1 MKKLEINLDLLSIVF
16 AGAVVLAFVLLV
28 TLTGRVNAPEL
39 TFTLHEQELIE
50 SSDSLMRV
58 LSVEDPADLAVL
70 RSESS
75 FLTEDDIRSELFHRL
90 SGLMVSTMTD
100 PSQDGVGIAAPQVG
114 ILKRIVAVQ
123 RFDKEGEPVEVY
135 PDIRIDRYAGDVV
148 PGVEGCL
155 SVPGYRG
162 SVPRYQEISIS
173 YRDPETLDILRDT
186 VSGFTAV
193 IFQHEVDH
201 LDGILYTDRADSLY
215 VAAD

>member
-1 MKKLEINLDLLSIVF
+1 MKKLEINLDLLSIAF
-16 AGAVVLAFVLLV
+16 AVAVILAFVLLV
-28 TLTGRVNAPEL
+28 TMTGRGNAPEL
-39 TFTLHEQELIE
+39 TFTLHEQELIG

-58 LSVEDPADLAVL
+58 LSVDDSTDLAVL

-75 FLTEDDIRSELFHRL
+75 FLTADDIRSELFHRL

-100 PSQDGVGIAAPQVG
+100 PSQEGVGIAAPQVG
-114 ILKRIVAVQ
+114 ILKRMVAVQ

-135 PDIRIDRYAGDVV
+135 PDIRIDQYLGDVV
-148 PGVEGCL
+148 SGVEGCL

-162 SVPRYQEISIS
+162 SVPRYQKIAIS
-173 YRDPETLDILRDT
+173 YRNPETLDTVSDT

-193 IFQHEVDH
+193 VFQHEVDH

>member
-1 MKKLEINLDLLSIVF
+1 MKKFGINLDILSVFF
-16 AGAVVLAFVLLV
+16 AGAAVLAFVMLV
-28 TLTGRVNAPEL
+28 TLTGRGNAPEL
-39 TFTLHEQELIE
+39 TFTLHEKELIE

-58 LSVEDPADLAVL
+58 LSVDDSTDLAVL

-75 FLTEDDIRSELFHRL
+75 FLTEDDLRSGLFQRL

-135 PDIRIDRYAGDVV
+135 PDIRIDQYRGDVV
-148 PGVEGCL
+148 TGVEGCL

-162 SVPRYQEISIS
+162 QVPRYQEIAIS
-173 YRDPETLDILRDT
+173 YRDPETLDTVRDT

-201 LDGILYTDRADSLY
+201 LDGIIYTDRADSLY